1 MEEREITDS
10 AAVVRFYDAVRS
22 STLLAA
28 ALAHGEASIG
38 QECLLTPD
46 EPRTWRVGPGSRRG
60 HLVLDMGSGT
70 GLRAIC
76 SAVRLSHRRR
86 SYFRCR
92 PCAGRGAGMRRQDQP
107 SGAVSPRG
115 YPCCRPAAGEL

>member
-22 STLLAA
+22 SPLSAA

-46 EPRTWRVGPGSRRG
+46 EIADLARQAGVTAGTS
-60 HLVLDMGSGT
+60 VLDMGSGT
-70 GLRAIC
+70 GGPRAIWPSS
-76 SAVRLSHRRR
+76 SAVTS
-86 SYFRCR
+86 
-92 PCAGRGAGMRRQDQP
+92 
-107 SGAVSPRG
+107 
-115 YPCCRPAAGEL
+115 